1 MQPVAPDDI
10 NYSRPLTIETFFYI
24 MKSYGAINLPSID
37 DPDDDTDMCLGSKQ
51 MDDKDNNDL
60 TDRIPLI
67 QFEWILQ
74 LLQQSLSL
82 WPEAYSAE
90 QLNCLATTMVCLG
103 MDDIGVLV
111 LKHSQNAL
119 EACLMAL
126 PQDTWRLQVEQV
138 AFSLCEKFP
147 SIDLQ
152 ARLPPTI
159 KTTCPRSLYLRR
171 TTAMMALEALLH
183 KYKLEK
189 EDQTTSTTDNKRTP
203 TFGDLAFSLA
213 FDNDLL
219 GRLAAITAD
228 PDGIFQQ
235 TDPDYRQIA
244 DQICLLDFAVG
255 NDYTELM
262 TSIVSYKKKKGKRG
276 EGDEM
281 SLIQLFRRHFPGCCK
296 LLSYTVTSF

>member
-10 NYSRPLTIETFFYI
+10 NYSRPLSIETFFYI
-24 MKSYGAINLPSID
+24 MKSYGAINRPAID
-37 DPDDDTDMCLGSKQ
+37 DPDDDTDMFLGSQQ
-51 MDDKDNNDL
+51 MDDKDSNDL

-90 QLNCLATTMVCLG
+90 QLNRLATTMVCLG

-111 LKHSQNAL
+111 LKHSQDTL

-147 SIDLQ
+147 SIELQ
-152 ARLPPTI
+152 ARLPPTV
-159 KTTCPRSLYLRR
+159 KATCPRSLYLRR

-213 FDNDLL
+213 FENDLL

-235 TDPDYRQIA
+235 TDPDYRQLA
-244 DQICLLDFAVG
+244 DQI
-255 NDYTELM
+255 
-262 TSIVSYKKKKGKRG
+262 
-276 EGDEM
+276 
-281 SLIQLFRRHFPGCCK
+281 
-296 LLSYTVTSF
+296 

>member
-1 MQPVAPDDI
+1 MQPVTPDDI
-10 NYSRPLTIETFFYI
+10 NYSRPVSFETFFYI
-24 MKSYGAINLPSID
+24 MKCYGATNLPAID
-37 DPDDDTDMCLGSKQ
+37 DADDDTDMFTGSQQ
-51 MDDKDNNDL
+51 MDNNDL

-74 LLQQSLSL
+74 LLQQSLIL
-82 WPEAYSAE
+82 WPEAYSSE
-90 QLNCLATTMVCLG
+90 QLNDLATTMVCLG

-111 LKHSQNAL
+111 LKHSQDAL

-147 SIDLQ
+147 SIELQ
-152 ARLPPTI
+152 VRLPPTV
-159 KTTCPRSLYLRR
+159 KTACPRSLYLRR
-171 TTAMMALEALLH
+171 TTAMMALEALLY

-189 EDQTTSTTDNKRTP
+189 EDQTVSADNKRTP

-213 FDNDLL
+213 FENDLL

-228 PDGIFQQ
+228 PEGIFQQ
-235 TDPDYRQIA
+235 TDPDYRLIS
-244 DQICLLDFAVG
+244 DQLCLLDYAVG

-262 TSIVSYKKKKGKRG
+262 TSIVRYKKKKGKG
-276 EGDEM
+276 GKM
-281 SLIQLFRRHFPGCCK
+281 SLIHYCRHFPGCCK
-296 LLSYTVTSF
+296 LPSYTVTSFKSQNR